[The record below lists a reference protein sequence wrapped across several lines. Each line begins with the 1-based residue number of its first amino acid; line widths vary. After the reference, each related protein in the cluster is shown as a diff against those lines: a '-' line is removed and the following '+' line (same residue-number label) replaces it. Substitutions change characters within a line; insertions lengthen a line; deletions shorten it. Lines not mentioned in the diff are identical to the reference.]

1 MHELH
6 FGVMEADN
14 NAKENCISQR
24 DCHLETTGR
33 LNDIARK
40 GADFSKERSPKMSM
54 YQQQK
59 DWGRGIGYCATRRFS
74 LLYSVF
80 AKNTATFCPLTETF
94 AKTEGESFQWEEE
107 TCSKN
112 TAFVKMRGSHV

>member
-6 FGVMEADN
+6 FGVMEADD

-33 LNDIARK
+33 LNDVARK
-40 GADFSKERSPKMSM
+40 EAGFSKERSPKMSM

-74 LLYSVF
+74 PFIPFL
-80 AKNTATFCPLTETF
+80 KNTATFFPLTETF

-112 TAFVKMRGSHV
+112 TTFVKIRGSYV